1 MDGTVEQKR
10 EREAPKEERLRGNRN
25 MDRGCQR
32 VRGEEEKEE
41 KIVEERKE
49 EETEE
54 RMVSEALEQKR
65 EKGITPEYKVHRA
78 PTILL
83 RIVRVPFT
91 ISLFALFPAA
101 ISILLAWL
109 LARLSYTR
117 SSDGTTMVWRGI
129 EVGLCNSI

>member
-1 MDGTVEQKR
+1 MEQWMERWNRR
-10 EREAPKEERLRGNRN
+10 EREAPKEKRLRGNRN

-65 EKGITPEYKVHRA
+65 EKKGSHQSIKC
-78 PTILL
+78 IGLL
-83 RIVRVPFT
+83 PFC
-91 ISLFALFPAA
+91 F
-101 ISILLAWL
+101 
-109 LARLSYTR
+109 
-117 SSDGTTMVWRGI
+117 G
-129 EVGLCNSI
+129 